1 MTQIVVRHYAR
12 PAARKHLWTGIAMAV
27 VALVFGIE
35 QAMHW
40 FAAHPMALTGLQ
52 ASLLAGLATGLG
64 AIPVLFL
71 RRPQERLMAPMLGLA
86 GGMMLAA
93 SLFSLLV
100 PAVQTVAASGAPLG
114 LGVATALALLAG
126 AAMMHWMDRRT
137 AHHHVETIE
146 AGGQILPQLGL
157 VVAAIALHNVP
168 EGLAVG
174 VSAAAGV
181 DHGMTVGIA
190 IQNIPEGWIV
200 ASAMLALGAG
210 PLRAALMALATGLVE
225 PVGGLFGVIASSVA
239 GAALPLALAA
249 AAGAMLWVVSHE
261 LIPASHRPGREAAG
275 TAGLLAGFAV
285 MTTLAVG
292 L

>member
-1 MTQIVVRHYAR
+1 MSQLVIRHYAK
-12 PAARKHLWTGIAMAV
+12 PAARRHLWLGVIMAA
-27 VALVFGIE
+27 VALAFGIE
-35 QAMHW
+35 QAALW
-40 FAAHPMALTGLQ
+40 FAAHPMAAQGLQ

-71 RRPQERLMAPMLGLA
+71 RRPAERLMAPMLGLA

-100 PAVQTVAASGAPLG
+100 PAVQTVAASAAPWGLG
-114 LGVATALALLAG
+114 LATAGALLAG
-126 AAMMHWMDRRT
+126 AAMMQYMDRRT
-137 AHHHVETIE
+137 PHTHVEGVE
-146 AGGQILPQLGL
+146 DGGRQPQVAL

-174 VSAAAGV
+174 VAAAAGA
-181 DHGMTVGIA
+181 DHGMSLGIA
-190 IQNIPEGWIV
+190 IQNVPEGWIV
-200 ASAMLALGAG
+200 ASAMIALGAA
-210 PLRAALMALATGLVE
+210 PLRAALIALGTGLVE
-225 PVGGLFGVIASSVA
+225 PVGGLFGVLATTVA

-261 LIPASHRPGREAAG
+261 LIPASHRPGRETAS

>member
-1 MTQIVVRHYAR
+1 MTQIVARHYAR
-12 PAARKHLWTGIAMAV
+12 PAARKHLWIGIAMAV
-27 VALVFGIE
+27 VALAFGID
-35 QAMHW
+35 QAGQW

-64 AIPVLFL
+64 AIPVLVL

-100 PAVQTVAASGAPLG
+100 PAVQNVTASSAPLILG
-114 LGVATALALLAG
+114 LATALALLAG
-126 AAMMHWMDRRT
+126 AALMHWMDRRT
-137 AHHHVETIE
+137 EHSHVESVDSGR
-146 AGGQILPQLGL
+146 ALPQVGL

-174 VSAAAGV
+174 VAAASGV
-181 DHGMTVGIA
+181 DHGMTLGIA
-190 IQNIPEGWIV
+190 IQNVPEGWIV
-200 ASAMLALGAG
+200 ASAMLILGAA
-210 PLRAALMALATGLVE
+210 PICAALMALGTGLVE
-225 PVGGLFGVIASSVA
+225 PVGGLFGVIASSIA
-239 GAALPLALAA
+239 GAALPLALDT

-292 L
+292 I

>member
-12 PAARKHLWTGIAMAV
+12 PAARRHLWIGIAMAA

-35 QAMHW
+35 QAVLW
-40 FAAHPMALTGLQ
+40 FSAHPMALVGLQ
-52 ASLLAGLATGLG
+52 ASLFAGLATGLG
-64 AIPVLFL
+64 AIPVLFM

-93 SLFSLLV
+93 SVFSLLV
-100 PAVQTVAASGAPLG
+100 PAVQTVAASGTPWSLG
-114 LGVATALALLAG
+114 LATAGALLAG
-126 AAMMHWMDRRT
+126 AAMMHLMDKRT
-137 AHHHVETIE
+137 QHAHVEEVETSK
-146 AGGQILPQLGL
+146 ALPHVGL
-157 VVAAIALHNVP
+157 VVAAIALHNIP

-181 DHGMTVGIA
+181 DHGMTLGIA
-190 IQNIPEGWIV
+190 IQNVPEGWIV
-200 ASAMLALGAG
+200 ASAMVALGAG
-210 PLRAALMALATGLVE
+210 PWRAAAMALATGLVE
-225 PVGGLFGVIASSVA
+225 PVGGLFGVIASSTA

-275 TAGLLAGFAV
+275 TAGLIAGFAV

>member
-1 MTQIVVRHYAR
+1 MSQLVIRHYAK
-12 PAARKHLWTGIAMAV
+12 PAARRHLGLGVVMAI
-27 VALVFGIE
+27 VALAFGIE

-40 FAAHPMALTGLQ
+40 FAAHPMAAKGLQ

-71 RRPQERLMAPMLGLA
+71 RRPSEHLMAPMLGLA

-100 PAVQTVAASGAPLG
+100 PAVQTVAASSAPSGLG
-114 LGVATALALLAG
+114 LATAGALLAG
-126 AAMMHWMDRRT
+126 AAVMQRLDRRT
-137 AHHHVETIE
+137 PHAHVEGVE
-146 AGGQILPQLGL
+146 ASGQHPRVAL

-174 VSAAAGV
+174 VAAAAGA
-181 DHGMTVGIA
+181 DHGMSLGIA
-190 IQNIPEGWIV
+190 IQNVPEGWIV
-200 ASAMLALGAG
+200 ASAMIALGAA
-210 PLRAALMALATGLVE
+210 PLRAALIALGTGLVE
-225 PVGGLFGVIASSVA
+225 PVGGLFGVIATTVA
-239 GAALPLALAA
+239 GAALPLALAT

-261 LIPASHRPGREAAG
+261 LIPASHRPGRETAG
-275 TAGLLAGFAV
+275 TAGLLTGFAV

>member
-1 MTQIVVRHYAR
+1 MSQIVAQHYAL
-12 PAARKHLWTGIAMAV
+12 PATRRHLWIGLAMAV
-27 VALVFGIE
+27 VAIAFAVE
-35 QAMHW
+35 QSAHW
-40 FAAHPMALTGLQ
+40 LSSHPMAAKGLE

-100 PAVQTVAASGAPLG
+100 PAVQSVNASGAPWLLG
-114 LGVATALALLAG
+114 TLSALALLG
-126 AAMMHWMDRRT
+126 GVAMMQKIDSQT
-137 AHHHVETIE
+137 AHAHVESIE
-146 AGGQILPQLGL
+146 TSLALPRVGL

-174 VSAAAGV
+174 ISAAAGGN
-181 DHGMTVGIA
+181 HSMTLGIA

-200 ASAMLALGAG
+200 ASAMIALGAA
-210 PLRAALMALATGLVE
+210 PLRAALIALATGLVE
-225 PVGGLFGVIASSVA
+225 PVGGLIGVIASSLA
-239 GAALPLALAA
+239 GDALPLALAG

-261 LIPASHRPGREAAG
+261 LIPASHQPGREAAG
-275 TAGLLAGFAV
+275 TAGLAAGFAL
-285 MTTLAVG
+285 MTVLAAVF
-292 L
+292 